1 MRILV
6 SGLVGQYA
14 FGGVTWDY
22 VQYVLGF
29 RALGHDV
36 WYFEDSATWAYDPV
50 KEEPSADCS
59 HNVSYL
65 DRIMREFDLG
75 DRWIYRNEADGKY
88 YGIADERLAE
98 KTIGEADILVNVSGA
113 CWLRPVTA
121 GIKTKLFLDG
131 DPMFTH
137 IRLTYG
143 EREYLDRVRAH
154 EHHFTFGL
162 NVGKPGC
169 KIPTTGLHWRPTV

>member
-22 VQYVLGF
+22 LQYVLGF
-29 RALGHDV
+29 RALGHEV
-36 WYFEDSATWAYDPV
+36 WYLEDSANWAYDPF
-50 KEEPSADCS
+50 KGEPSADCS

-65 DRIMREFDLG
+65 DRIMREFYMG
-75 DRWIYRNEADGKY
+75 DRWIYRNEPDGKY
-88 YGIADERLAE
+88 HGITDERIAE
-98 KTIGEADILVNVSGA
+98 KTISEADVLANVSGA

-137 IRLTYG
+137 IKLTRG
-143 EREYLDRVRAH
+143 DREYLDRVRAH
-154 EHHFTFGL
+154 EQHFTFGL
-162 NVGKPGC
+162 NVGMPGC
-169 KIPTTGLHWRPTV
+169 KIQ